1 MFNLPTKIA
10 AACGALITAGGVG
23 LALASP
29 AHAYDFTFEVCDG
42 HAGVVTGTPT
52 SCPFAHNVA
61 AAYLFGDGDLSWVSP
76 TSTMT

>member
-1 MFNLPTKIA
+1 MFNLPNKIA

-42 HAGVVTGTPT
+42 HASEASEGLITEAEAKGAGEP
-52 SCPFAHNVA
+52 
-61 AAYLFGDGDLSWVSP
+61 
-76 TSTMT
+76 